1 MSPKISENTIE
12 NQNRI
17 VSIKISVQLVCQWS
31 TMQRI
36 LVKRCCSTFITRV
49 IRDKDVKAYAELTGD
64 DNPVHFQ
71 GEESIVHGTYLLG
84 LVSSVMGTKCPGP
97 GTKVL
102 ELTSKFVKPC
112 LVGTEVKVEV
122 NLSEK
127 RKISLATYKVS
138 DVQSQDTVF
147 VQGTARLLLK

>member
-1 MSPKISENTIE
+1 MTLWQKSSIFLVIYRHLINIPTDSLSE
-12 NQNRI
+12 
-17 VSIKISVQLVCQWS
+17 
-31 TMQRI
+31 
-36 LVKRCCSTFITRV
+36 
-49 IRDKDVKAYAELTGD
+49 
-64 DNPVHFQ
+64 
-71 GEESIVHGTYLLG
+71 
-84 LVSSVMGTKCPGP
+84 
-97 GTKVL
+97 TKVL
-102 ELTSKFVKPC
+102 ELILKFVKPC

>member
-1 MSPKISENTIE
+1 
-12 NQNRI
+12 
-17 VSIKISVQLVCQWS
+17 
-31 TMQRI
+31 
-36 LVKRCCSTFITRV
+36 
-49 IRDKDVKAYAELTGD
+49 
-64 DNPVHFQ
+64 
-71 GEESIVHGTYLLG
+71 
-84 LVSSVMGTKCPGP
+84 MGTKCPGP

-138 DVQSQDTVF
+138 DVQSEDTVF